1 MEDTVTSIVT
11 YRCNQQKALIATT
24 NVPDGD
30 AGSSVIQKNLALDK
44 VEYRRTLSEQIG
56 PRARSR
62 LFEMCT
68 VVRMP
73 QIEDYRIRTK
83 ARTF

>member
-1 MEDTVTSIVT
+1 M
-11 YRCNQQKALIATT
+11 
-24 NVPDGD
+24 PDAD
-30 AGSSVIQKNLALDK
+30 AGSTVVQKSLALDK
-44 VEYRRTLSEQIG
+44 VEYRRTLAEQIG

-68 VVRMP
+68 VIRMP
-73 QIEDYRIRTK
+73 QVEDYRVRK